1 VPSSSTTNSPII
13 VLIVNAKGAFGML
26 RDWLVSGLTA
36 SLRTSLACALLS
48 GVFLQHVSADDA
60 TASARARMVAEIE
73 ANAAAVG
80 KVSERQGIS
89 TPVLDVMGRIPR
101 HLFVPKHEQPSAYED
116 RPLPIGYGQTI
127 SQPYIVALMTDLL
140 SVDES
145 DVVLEIGTGS
155 GYQAAVLS
163 PLIKHVYTIEIV
175 PALAVA
181 AEERLKRLGFGNVTA
196 RQGDGYYGWLER
208 APFDGIIVT
217 AAASHIPPPLIRQ
230 LAPGGRMIIPVGG
243 PFFVQ
248 QLMMIEKHSDGT
260 VTSRHLLPVRFVP
273 LTGEH

>member
-1 VPSSSTTNSPII
+1 
-13 VLIVNAKGAFGML
+13 ML
-26 RDWLVSGLTA
+26 EGRLGSGHAACLRIFLVCA
-36 SLRTSLACALLS
+36 SLSGGLPVLAT
-48 GVFLQHVSADDA
+48 GDDA
-60 TASARARMVAEIE
+60 TASARARMVAEIK

-80 KVSERQGIS
+80 KVGERHGIS

-101 HLFVPKHEQPSAYED
+101 HLFVPEDKQPFAYED

-140 SVDES
+140 SVDER
-145 DVVLEIGTGS
+145 DIILEIGTGS
-155 GYQAAVLS
+155 GYQAAVLG
-163 PLIKHVYTIEIV
+163 PLAKHVYTIEIV
-175 PALAVA
+175 PALAEA
-181 AEERLKRLGFGNVTA
+181 AAKRLRRLGFNNVTV
-196 RQGDGYYGWLER
+196 RQGDGYYGWREH
-208 APFDGIIVT
+208 APFDEIIVT

-248 QLMMIEKHSDGT
+248 QLLMIEKHSDGT

-273 LTGEH
+273 LTGGH

>member
-1 VPSSSTTNSPII
+1 
-13 VLIVNAKGAFGML
+13 ML
-26 RDWLVSGLTA
+26 KEWLGLGLTA
-36 SLRTSLACALLS
+36 NLLTSLLCVFLS
-48 GVFLQHVSADDA
+48 GFSPQGAFADDA

-80 KVSERQGIS
+80 KVSERHGVS
-89 TPVLDVMGRIPR
+89 APVLGVMGRIPR
-101 HLFVPKHEQPSAYED
+101 HLFVPEDKQPLAYED

-140 SVDES
+140 SVDET

-163 PLIKHVYTIEIV
+163 PLAKHVYTIEIV
-175 PALAVA
+175 TALAKA
-181 AEERLKRLGFGNVTA
+181 ADERLKRLGFNNVTV
-196 RQGDGYYGWLER
+196 RQGDGYYGWREH

-248 QLMMIEKHSDGT
+248 QLMMIDKHSDGT

-273 LTGEH
+273 LTGGH